1 MKIPVVVKCCYLFK
15 VFEFIQVIP
24 YYKGNKYFF
33 IIGVFMQNQ
42 SFDGQVI
49 QSESAILATNK
60 LIRNTYMLLSATLAF
75 SAVTAGIAMAIDM
88 PRMNIFVLLAG
99 FFGLFFLTNKLRNSV
114 WGIAAV
120 FALTGFMGL
129 SMGSI
134 IEMYLTRFSNG
145 HELVMMAFGTTA
157 VMFLGLSSYA
167 LTTRKNFN
175 FLGGFLFVGL
185 LVAIFGMIG
194 AWLFNIPMLSLA
206 LSGVVVLLMA
216 GYILYDTS
224 RMVHGEETNYI
235 MATVSLYVNI
245 SNLFLNLLALM
256 GFGFGDD

>member
-1 MKIPVVVKCCYLFK
+1 
-15 VFEFIQVIP
+15 
-24 YYKGNKYFF
+24 
-33 IIGVFMQNQ
+33 MQNHE
-42 SFDGQVI
+42 SLDGQVL
-49 QSESAILATNK
+49 QSEQSILVTNK
-60 LIRNTYMLLSATLAF
+60 LIKNTYMLLSATLAF
-75 SAVTAGIAMAIDM
+75 SAVTAGIAMAMDL
-88 PRMNIFVLLAG
+88 PRMNIFVLLIG

-145 HELVMMAFGTTA
+145 HELVMMSFGTTA
-157 VMFLGLSSYA
+157 AMFLGLSGYA

-175 FLGGFLFVGL
+175 FLSGFLFVGL

-194 AWLFNIPMLSLA
+194 ALFFNIPALSLA
-206 LSGVVVLLMA
+206 LSAVVVMLMA

-235 MATVSLYVNI
+235 MATVGLYLNI
-245 SNLFLNLLALM
+245 YNLFINLLALM